1 MKKPA
6 IYLLLPLLI
15 YACGDK
21 ASEKQIPQKAE
32 KPNIIFL
39 MVDDLGKEWLSCYG
53 ADNIETPQIDAL
65 AESGMLFHNAW
76 SMPQCTPSRL
86 TLLTGQYPFRHGWVN
101 HWDVPR
107 WGGGAHYDETKNPSL
122 VKGLK
127 NAGYKTCIAGKW
139 QIDDFR
145 VEPDALSR
153 NGFDAWCMW
162 TGYETGIP
170 ASAERYQEPY
180 LFTSDGSK
188 TYEGKFGP
196 DVFRDF
202 IIDFIE
208 EHKDTTFFVYYPMV
222 LTHTPLVNT
231 PDEEA
236 DSKVGKHKAMLRY
249 TDKIT
254 GQLVDA
260 LEKAG
265 IRENTLFVWTT
276 DNGSTRGI
284 TGSIAGRKIPGG
296 KMRMLESGIN
306 SPFIASWPKVIP
318 AGSETDAL
326 LDFSDLLPTFLD
338 IAGVKSCNPGKEN
351 CQLQSYEIDGRSFK
365 GAFSEGKDYQGR
377 DWILAMGGGNNARRT
392 EAGVE
397 NQYAFRDRVLRDK
410 RFKLYIGIDRKA
422 EKFIDLLADP
432 DEEVNLIDSLNTTER
447 KASFEKLAALIAKF
461 PQQDSD
467 PIYDPNPAQEWDVE
481 ITAKS
486 QEWKIQ

>member
-1 MKKPA
+1 MKKLA
-6 IYLLLPLLI
+6 IYLLLPLLLS
-15 YACGDK
+15 ACGDK
-21 ASEKQIPQKAE
+21 ASEKQILQKSE

-39 MVDDLGKEWLSCYG
+39 MVDDLGKEWISCYD
-53 ADNIETPQIDAL
+53 AENIETPQIDAL
-65 AESGMLFHNAW
+65 AESGMIFHNAW

-107 WGGGAHYDETKNPSL
+107 WGAGAHYDENVNPSL
-122 VKGLK
+122 VKELK
-127 NAGYKTCIAGKW
+127 KAGYKTCIAGKW

-153 NGFDAWCMW
+153 NGFDEWSMW

-180 LFTSDGSK
+180 IFTSTGKK
-188 TYEGKFGP
+188 THTGKFGP

-208 EHKDTTFFVYYPMV
+208 KNKDTSFFVYYPMV

-236 DSKVGKHKAMLRY
+236 DDQLGKHKAMLRY

-254 GQLVDA
+254 GQLMAA
-260 LEKAG
+260 LENAG

-284 TGSIAGRKIPGG
+284 TGSISGREIPGG

-306 SPFIASWPKVIP
+306 SPFIASWPNVIP
-318 AGSETDAL
+318 AGSESDAL
-326 LDFSDLLPTFLD
+326 IDFSDILPTFLD
-338 IAGVKSCNPGKEN
+338 LAGVESCSPGSGN
-351 CQLQSYEIDGRSFK
+351 CKLQGYEIDGRSFK
-365 GAFSEGKDYQGR
+365 GALSKDKNYQGR

-397 NQYAFRDRVLRDK
+397 NQFVFRDRVLRDK
-410 RFKLYIGIDRKA
+410 RYKLYIGRDRKA
-422 EKFIDLLADP
+422 EKFIDLIADP
-432 DEEVNLIDSLNTTER
+432 DEKVNLIDSLNTEER
-447 KASFEKLAALIAKF
+447 KQSFEKLSALLPSF
-461 PQQDSD
+461 PPQDHD
-467 PIYDPNPAQEWDVE
+467 PKYKPNPPQEWDVE
-481 ITAKS
+481 ISAKS
-486 QEWKIQ
+486 QEWKQ

>member
-6 IYLLLPLLI
+6 IYLLLAILL

-21 ASEKQIPQKAE
+21 PSEKQISQKAE

-65 AESGMLFHNAW
+65 AKSGMLFHNAW

-86 TLLTGQYPFRHGWVN
+86 SLLTGQYPFRHGWVN

-107 WGGGAHYDETKNPSL
+107 WGAAAHYDESVNPSL
-122 VKGLK
+122 VKDLK
-127 NAGYKTCIAGKW
+127 QAGYKTCIAGKW

-153 NGFDAWCMW
+153 NGFDEWCMW
-162 TGYETGIP
+162 TGYETGVP

-180 LFTSDGSK
+180 LFTSEGSK

-208 EHKDTTFFVYYPMV
+208 QNKDSSFFVYFPMV

-231 PDEEA
+231 PDEVA
-236 DSKVGKHKAMLRY
+236 DTKLGKHKAMVRY

-254 GQLVDA
+254 GQLVKA

-265 IRENTLFVWTT
+265 VRENTLFVWTT

-284 TGSIAGRKIPGG
+284 TGSIKGREIPGG

-318 AGSETDAL
+318 AGSESDAL
-326 LDFSDLLPTFLD
+326 IDFSDVFPTFLEL
-338 IAGVKSCNPGKEN
+338 AGAESCDPKSKDCK
-351 CQLQSYEIDGRSFK
+351 LQGYDIDGRSFK
-365 GAFSEGKDYQGR
+365 GVFTEGENYKGR

-392 EAGVE
+392 EKGIE
-397 NQYAFRDRVLRDK
+397 NQYVFRDRVVRDK
-410 RFKLYIGIDRKA
+410 RYKLYIGLDRKV
-422 EKFIDLLADP
+422 EKFIDLWADP
-432 DEEVNLIDSLNTTER
+432 DEQVNLIDSLNTAQR
-447 KASFEKLAALIAKF
+447 RRSFEKLAALLPNF
-461 PQQDSD
+461 PPQDQD
-467 PIYDPNPAQEWDVE
+467 PKYKPNPPQEWDVE

-486 QEWKIQ
+486 QEWKQ